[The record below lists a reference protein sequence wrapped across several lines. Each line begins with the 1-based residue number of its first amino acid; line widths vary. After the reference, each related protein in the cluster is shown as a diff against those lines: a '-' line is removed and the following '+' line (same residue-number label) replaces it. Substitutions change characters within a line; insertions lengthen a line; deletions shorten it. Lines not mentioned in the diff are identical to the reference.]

1 MVRFERIFACLLKL
15 YVGIDWSHNLALVID
30 SLAAYKS
37 KAPIT
42 SLLTLSAPHDPAP
55 VFNISVAY
63 PDPFSLIPALRL
75 LAVLTTRLQRI
86 AIITNHPSI
95 KMASHAILLFL
106 LMPVPLYTNPKTK
119 NAQMAMT
126 FQVVKDFLRRPAT
139 TTFEAHQAD
148 LAPAPDAP
156 QASLLNEGM
165 LIDQDG
171 PASQMESIAVPTIPA
186 LPIDC
191 APFLT
196 LVAVHIANTNPH
208 LVRFV
213 PHPRHTENAQMVIK
227 C

>member
-1 MVRFERIFACLLKL
+1 MIHRERLLMP
-15 YVGIDWSHNLALVID
+15 A
-30 SLAAYKS
+30 
-37 KAPIT
+37 
-42 SLLTLSAPHDPAP
+42 TLQ
-55 VFNISVAY
+55 ISVAY

-126 FQVVKDFLRRPAT
+126 FQVVK
-139 TTFEAHQAD
+139 
-148 LAPAPDAP
+148 APGYHDP

-186 LPIDC
+186 LPINC